1 MSVMPKKKPHHV
13 VIFLLFRIL
22 SFCIFILPLSLGLKI
37 GQCLGKLI
45 FYFLKKERK
54 KAISNLDIAFGDS
67 KSQEEKEDIARQVFE
82 NLGKNLVEVIS
93 LSKFNS
99 RNIDRYIACKGLEN
113 IEQFLKQGK
122 GGIAL
127 SAHFG
132 NWELLAHYFGI
143 KGYSVNVIA
152 RRVRMDRLEGVLRK
166 IRKRNN
172 VNVIYRDT
180 SSRSLFSL
188 IKKNQFIAMMP
199 DQDMDGVSGVFVD
212 FFGKKAY
219 TPNGVAVL
227 NYLTGIP
234 VIPCFIVRK
243 KYGHEIRV
251 EKPLELTKTQDKDR
265 DIVENTQRYTK
276 AIEDYVR
283 EFPSQW
289 VWFHNRWKTRPG
301 SCN

>member
-1 MSVMPKKKPHHV
+1 MAVMAKKKPHHV
-13 VIFLLFRIL
+13 VIFLLFRIV
-22 SFCIFILPLSLGLKI
+22 SFLIFILPLKLGLKI
-37 GQCLGKLI
+37 GQRIGRLVFCL
-45 FYFLKKERK
+45 LKKERK
-54 KAISNLDIAFGDS
+54 KATSNLDIAFGGS
-67 KSQEEKEDIARQVFE
+67 KSQKEKEDIARQVFE
-82 NLGKNLVEVIS
+82 NLGKNFVEVIS

-113 IEQFLKQGK
+113 IEQFLKHGK

-127 SAHFG
+127 SAHLG

-152 RRVRMDRLEGVLRK
+152 RRVRMDRFEGVLRK
-166 IRKRNN
+166 IRKKHN

-180 SSRSLFSL
+180 SSRNLFSL

-219 TPNGVAVL
+219 TPNGAAVL

-234 VIPCFIVRK
+234 VIPCFILRK

-251 EKPLELTKTQDKDR
+251 ERPLELSKTQDKDR
-265 DIVENTQRYTK
+265 DIAGNTQRYTK
-276 AIEDYVR
+276 VIEDYVR
-283 EFPSQW
+283 QFPSQW
-289 VWFHNRWKTRPG
+289 VWFHDRWKTRPE
-301 SCN
+301 SRN